1 MDRER
6 RATAPTR
13 PGPRRPKGY
22 PGRPPKRAPDRP
34 DSALMP
40 RGEGRQGR
48 LSHSRPAPRSR
59 PPGPVLE
66 DTARGSQCADHSART
81 TVRGP
86 QRAGHSARGTARGTQ
101 REGHSAG
108 VTALGSLRPS
118 PSSSDGPMSL
128 AMARPYREGHPSSGS
143 HARRVAG
150 PPVTAREATA
160 GSHSRKPQQEATAGG
175 HRRGAP
181 QGAVPTAGANG
192 GPGGERKA
200 SARDE
205 RSTARGRRRS
215 PAIPPPL
222 VPAINGHSVLPHH
235 ADHDAPNL
243 HLVNDDRAH
252 G

>member
-66 DTARGSQCADHSART
+66 DTARG
-81 TVRGP
+81 P
-86 QRAGHSARGTARGTQ
+86 QRADHSARGTARESQ

-108 VTALGSLRPS
+108 VTALGSPRPS

-181 QGAVPTAGANG
+181 QGARQGAVPTTGANG